1 MNVLYKI
8 KSSIESHPFTTF
20 ATAAFLIVCIH
31 ILTVAEYPS
40 AWFDEIEI
48 IEIGR
53 FSIFDISPE
62 WSVNLMPTSSG
73 ALAPPHPYFHYL
85 SGALLEAMYRL
96 TGSFIAGR
104 IIMLLSL
111 PVCALITFFWLKEIG
126 FGIITALATSLL
138 ILVDPNATICA
149 HWYRPDI
156 WCVSIIL
163 FSLLLIS
170 KSKKSTH
177 PSVLLLIA
185 GGLGAL
191 SVFFWITAVLIL
203 PIIFI
208 EQYRNLPSSTNR
220 SLFKSLI
227 TITIGGAVTTAII
240 LSPLYHHIPDIIN
253 QYLTNSEIATLA
265 TTQNSPVT
273 AFAERIK
280 DFVKISCRSPFI
292 WIAAIAGIFI
302 QRKLTA
308 HVVTFTITVIF
319 ILLTRV
325 YHLRMIYLI
334 PYLFLFTAAFVEH
347 FISSSQNILS
357 MSARLFSIGALC
369 FGFLL
374 SVVALNY
381 AAWPEK
387 NTLPIFTDKLKQ
399 AIPMIE
405 PNVCILDFE
414 HECYYAGRSLGWKM
428 YSTSQRTLV
437 LKKGYI
443 KFLDQMDAVIISS
456 VLPDIT
462 DQDKNTLAA
471 QGFVRTDTID
481 MPPAA
486 TGMFKTKLA
495 NIFYAHGYPSC
506 EIWKRTRVK

>member
-1 MNVLYKI
+1 
-8 KSSIESHPFTTF
+8 
-20 ATAAFLIVCIH
+20 
-31 ILTVAEYPS
+31 
-40 AWFDEIEI
+40 
-48 IEIGR
+48 
-53 FSIFDISPE
+53 
-62 WSVNLMPTSSG
+62 
-73 ALAPPHPYFHYL
+73 
-85 SGALLEAMYRL
+85 MYRL
-96 TGSFIAGR
+96 TGGFIASR

-111 PVCALITFFWLKEIG
+111 PVCALLTFLWLKEKKY
-126 FGIITALATSLL
+126 GITAALATSLL
-138 ILVDPNATICA
+138 LLVDPNATICVR
-149 HWYRPDI
+149 WYRPDI
-156 WCVSIIL
+156 WCVCSIL
-163 FSLLLIS
+163 LSSLLIS
-170 KSKKSTH
+170 KSKSSSR
-177 PSVLLLIA
+177 PSMLLMFA

-191 SVFFWITAVLIL
+191 AFFFWITSILIL
-203 PIIFI
+203 PVIFL
-208 EQYRNLPSSTNR
+208 ELYDNR
-220 SLFKSLI
+220 SAAGTRAFFKSLMI
-227 TITIGGAVTTAII
+227 IVFGSIITTAV
-240 LSPLYHHIPDIIN
+240 LLLPLCPYIPDIVN
-253 QYLTNSEIATLA
+253 QYLKKSEIATL
-265 TTQNSPVT
+265 TTSQNASV
-273 AFAERIK
+273 AMVFARMN
-280 DFVKISCRSPFI
+280 DFIKISLRSPFV
-292 WIAAIAGIFI
+292 WSAAVAGIFI
-302 QRKLTA
+302 RRKYAAYTIAFTA
-308 HVVTFTITVIF
+308 TVVF
-319 ILLTRV
+319 IILTRV

-347 FISSSQNILS
+347 FISSSQKILS

-437 LKKGYI
+437 LKKEYI

-456 VLPDIT
+456 ALTDIT

>member
-1 MNVLYKI
+1 MIILHKI
-8 KSSIESHPFTTF
+8 KSFIETHPL
-20 ATAAFLIVCIH
+20 AVIVASGFLTVCIH
-31 ILTVAEYPS
+31 ILTVAEYPA

-53 FSIFDISPE
+53 FSIFDINPE
-62 WSVNLMPTSSG
+62 WSVNLIPTSSG
-73 ALAPPHPYFHYL
+73 TLAHPHPYFHYL
-85 SGALLEAMYRL
+85 SGALLETMYRL
-96 TGSFIAGR
+96 TGSFIASR
-104 IIMLLSL
+104 ILMLLSL
-111 PVCALITFFWLKEIG
+111 PVCALITFFWLKKIG
-126 FGIITALATSLL
+126 IGITAALITSLL
-138 ILVDPNATICA
+138 LLIDPNATICA

-163 FSLLLIS
+163 FSSLLIS
-170 KSKKSTH
+170 KSKKSAH

-203 PIIFI
+203 PIIFL
-208 EQYRNLPSSTNR
+208 EQYRNRSTATKLYL
-220 SLFKSLI
+220 SKSLI
-227 TITIGGAVTTAII
+227 IVTIGAVVTTAILLI
-240 LSPLYHHIPDIIN
+240 PLYRHIPDIIN

-265 TTQNSPVT
+265 TTQNTHFT
-273 AFAERIK
+273 AIGERIK
-280 DFVKISCRSPFI
+280 DFVKIACRSPFI

-308 HVVTFTITVIF
+308 HAVTFTITVIF

-347 FISSSQNILS
+347 FISSSQKILS

-437 LKKGYI
+437 LKKEYI

-456 VLPDIT
+456 ALPDIT